1 MKLEG
6 LHVWVRLF
14 CLVMVFSLLIG
25 TALAEPA
32 DTTENTI
39 KQIELSTAYPA
50 IVAKA
55 GDSLTFPIDL
65 DNQSGES
72 QDFTLSIESI
82 PEGWSGSFSASGKQ
96 ISMVH
101 VKDENVNDE
110 VSFALEVP
118 AEAADG
124 DYTVGLKAVGQGFED
139 EMEISVTLSAE
150 EVGESS
156 FEVEYPS
163 QEGDSE
169 TNFSFTATL
178 VNNTLASQS
187 YSFAAN
193 APAGWQ
199 VSFMPSGETTKVA
212 ALDVESRA
220 SQGLT
225 ISVTPPENV
234 ATDTYEIPCMATSAS
249 ERMEATLSVTITGS
263 YDLTL
268 STPSGRLSFD
278 AHANKESAVQLSLIN
293 SGNTDLTNVNLTSN
307 APEGWTV
314 RFDNETI
321 DLIEAGATVET
332 IAYIT
337 PGEDAMSGD
346 YVTEIT
352 ARNSDTSS
360 LAQFRVT
367 VKTETTW
374 GFVGIGAI
382 VLLAIVVFLIMRRYG
397 RR

>member
-234 ATDTYEIPCMATSAS
+234 AADTYEIPCMATSAS

-278 AHANKESAVQLSLIN
+278 ANANKESAVQLSLIN